1 MKVANIGSP
10 LEFRVF
16 QTNGI
21 SLHVVLAGPEN
32 GKPLIFLHGFPEFW
46 FAWRAQI
53 DHFVSL
59 GYRVI
64 IPDQR
69 GYNLSD
75 KPLGIVNYSVDL
87 LAEDIVG
94 LLDKVSSSKAFI
106 VGHDMGGA
114 VTWYLLARY
123 PDRFVRAVILGAPHF
138 RVLLKNLIKNPAQLR
153 KSWYIFL
160 FQFPWL
166 PEILLRRKD
175 CELLVRVLRNTMPP
189 KVFSDSDLELY
200 QESWSRTGSL
210 TAMLNWYRAPLLH
223 RSRLTL
229 DVETSRTKTPLILI
243 WGEYDSFTGKNLAEE
258 SLAYCDDGHVE
269 VIETATHWVQHEQP
283 QRVNAVISQFFAIRS
298 HRIYQRC

>member
-1 MKVANIGSP
+1 MKVANVASP
-10 LEFRVF
+10 LESRVF

-21 SLHVVLAGPEN
+21 SLHVVLAGPAN

-75 KPLGIVNYSVDL
+75 KPAGIVNYSIDL
-87 LAEDIVG
+87 LAGDIIG
-94 LLDKVSSSKAFI
+94 LLDKVAASKAFI
-106 VGHDMGGA
+106 VGHDVGGA

-123 PDRFVRAVILGAPHF
+123 PDRFTRAAILGAPHF
-138 RVLLKNLIKNPAQLR
+138 RVLLKSLVTNPDQLR
-153 KSWYIFL
+153 KSWYIFF

-175 CELLVRVLRNTMPP
+175 WNQLLRVLRNTVPP
-189 KVFSDSDLELY
+189 GVFSDSDLELY
-200 QESWSRTGSL
+200 QESWSKPGSL
-210 TAMLNWYRAPLLH
+210 TAMLNWYRAPLLYPSKLELDAGA
-223 RSRLTL
+223 SRAK
-229 DVETSRTKTPLILI
+229 VPLLVI
-243 WGEYDSFTGKNLAEE
+243 WGKHDSFTAITMAHE
-258 SLAYCDDGHVE
+258 SLAYCDDGHLE
-269 VIETATHWVQHEQP
+269 IIGTATHWVQHEHP
-283 QRVNAVISQFFAIRS
+283 ARFNTVVSQFFEQGSR
-298 HRIYQRC
+298 

>member
-10 LEFRVF
+10 LESRVF
-16 QTNGI
+16 QTNDI
-21 SLHVVLAGPEN
+21 SLHVVLAGPAN

-75 KPLGIVNYSVDL
+75 KPSGIVNYSIDL
-87 LAEDIVG
+87 LAADIVG
-94 LLDKVSSSKAFI
+94 LVDKVAASKAFI
-106 VGHDMGGA
+106 VGHDVGGA

-123 PDRFVRAVILGAPHF
+123 PDRFTRAAILGAPHF
-138 RVLLKNLIKNPAQLR
+138 RVFLKNLVTNPAQMR
-153 KSWYIFL
+153 KSWYVFF

-175 CELLVRVLRNTMPP
+175 WKLLLRVLRNTVPAG
-189 KVFSDSDLELY
+189 VFSDSDLELY
-200 QESWSRTGSL
+200 RESWSKAGSL
-210 TAMLNWYRAPLLH
+210 TAMLNWYRAVLLHSSKLKLDAEASRAKVPLL
-223 RSRLTL
+223 L
-229 DVETSRTKTPLILI
+229 V
-243 WGEYDSFTGKNLAEE
+243 WGKKDSFTGLTMARE
-258 SLAYCDDGHVE
+258 SLAYCDAGFLEIID
-269 VIETATHWVQHEQP
+269 TATHWVQHEHP
-283 QRVNAVISQFFAIRS
+283 ARFNTVVSQFFASGSR
-298 HRIYQRC
+298 